1 MKPIEQ
7 VRPFLY
13 WSDSQVRQ
21 ALDMNS
27 RPAPKWGAKI
37 GFQFPGF
44 GPTIETSEESAGAP
58 NPDSPRAVQADHL
71 GRLLNDVTVRD
82 TDVNGSAHYCRGTA
96 YAYWG
101 VVRLPDGRPS
111 YAAMFGIE
119 PEASD
124 ERTMLALFGPRRNL
138 LGRSTGNDIDPGD
151 VRGWSS
157 SSEIGQRLLLGI
169 GMFDPPEL
177 RLRNDEPASLARSAV
192 TILKGQGV
200 LHNGGRRD
208 SGLIATCLVSF
219 LARIYLWEP
228 DVRFDGTD
236 RYDRVGIGAPVWV
249 RAESSLEH
257 LTGKTHIAGV
267 TRPSKTLLAKARTSE
282 LMKRLNLRGKHA

>member
-27 RPAPKWGAKI
+27 RPAAKRGAKI

-44 GPTIETSEESAGAP
+44 GPTIETSTESTGAP
-58 NPDSPRAVQADHL
+58 APGSPRAEQADQL
-71 GRLLNDVTVRD
+71 EKLLADVTVRD
-82 TDVNGSAHYCRGTA
+82 TDVNGAAHYCRGTA

-119 PEASD
+119 PETGD

-138 LGRSTGNDIDPGD
+138 IGRSTGNDIDPGD

-169 GMFDPPEL
+169 GEFDPPEL
-177 RLRNDEPASLARSAV
+177 RLRKDEPASLARSAV

-200 LHNGGRRD
+200 LHNGRRSD
-208 SGLIATCLVSF
+208 SGLIASCLVSF

-236 RYDRVGIGAPVWV
+236 RYERVGIGAPVWI

-267 TRPSKTLLAKARTSE
+267 TRPSKAFLVKSRARE
-282 LMKRLNLRGKHA
+282 LIEGLSSRGKHA